1 MIGQNCFDISN
12 IKFNWAQN
20 QTAFL
25 NIASLHLSRGEKLFI
40 HGSSG
45 CGKSTLLNLITGVLS
60 PTHGEISILG
70 NNIHELNQSNRDQFR
85 VDHMGIIF
93 QQFNLIPYL
102 NVFENIALP
111 CAFSNKRKMMLSDQK
126 RELFEEAQ
134 RLLFS
139 LGLNDKN
146 ILSKN
151 VTELST
157 GQQQRVAAARALIG
171 SPEIIIADE
180 PTSAL
185 DQDTKNG
192 FLELLFNEA
201 KQSNSAILFVS
212 HDLGLSAQFDRTI
225 SFHELNQLQND

>member
-1 MIGQNCFDISN
+1 MIGHASVKISGLEFSWN
-12 IKFNWAQN
+12 NN
-20 QTAFL
+20 QQTLL
-25 NIASLHLSRGEKLFI
+25 NITSLNLNRGEKLFI

-45 CGKSTLLNLITGVLS
+45 CGKSTLLNLISGVLA
-60 PTHGEISILG
+60 PTHGEVSILG
-70 NNIHELNQSNRDQFR
+70 SNIFSLNQSDRDQFR

-93 QQFNLIPYL
+93 QHFNLIPYL
-102 NVFENIALP
+102 NVFENLTLP
-111 CAFSNKRKMMLSDQK
+111 CTFSEKRKKMLAVQK
-126 RELFEEAQ
+126 RSLLKEAH
-134 RLLFS
+134 RLLNS
-139 LGLNDKN
+139 LGLNDN
-146 ILSKN
+146 DIINKN

-201 KQSNSAILFVS
+201 KHSNSSILFVS
-212 HDLGLSAQFDRTI
+212 HDLSLASFFDRTL
-225 SFHELNQLQND
+225 SFSEINQPNK